1 MQFSK
6 YFWSTQDSE
15 QEMPRL
21 DLNHGGHSSNP
32 SISFWCFFSPLLRK
46 HASEAAAASVVIQGP
61 SDSVATR
68 PSLPPKAHPLPKPV
82 WPGARP
88 TQTSINLTLAPRFN
102 RNLAPKH
109 RESRDSL
116 RTSAV
121 SPRHSIQRT
130 WHLSRL
136 LTLPHPE
143 NHHWAEKKINLKFSR
158 KKDLSFYHFQATL
171 QEIWSPACQPRPCFS
186 TTTSFHLCGYI

>member
-1 MQFSK
+1 MFFFPLFSGNTLVK
-6 YFWSTQDSE
+6 PQQQVLWSRVPLTVS
-15 QEMPRL
+15 L
-21 DLNHGGHSSNP
+21 HGLV
-32 SISFWCFFSPLLRK
+32 CLRK
-46 HASEAAAASVVIQGP
+46 LILYLSLSDQEPGPHRHQSIWLLLQGL
-61 SDSVATR
+61 TEI
-68 PSLPPKAHPLPKPV
+68 
-82 WPGARP
+82 WPQSTG
-88 TQTSINLTLAPRFN
+88 
-102 RNLAPKH
+102 
-109 RESRDSL
+109 SL